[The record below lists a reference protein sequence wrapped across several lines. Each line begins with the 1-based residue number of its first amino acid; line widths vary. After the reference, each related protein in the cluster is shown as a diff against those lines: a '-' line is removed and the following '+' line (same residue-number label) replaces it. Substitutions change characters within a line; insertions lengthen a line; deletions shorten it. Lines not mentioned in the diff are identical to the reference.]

1 QLPHTFTQG
10 LVIAEVAKFQTHD
23 APVDGDSRF
32 GIAHLIAPLGE
43 VVASV
48 GVEVVPYLLH
58 V

>member
-1 QLPHTFTQG
+1 MMRRSMA
-10 LVIAEVAKFQTHD
+10 IRA
-23 APVDGDSRF
+23 F